1 MQCFGLLVR
10 GIVSLYVSLYFANW
24 RIKMIVSAKAYNY
37 EEVVD
42 NVWVYLLTKGHDF
55 ISSGLGDV
63 NVLSMTIIFMS

>member
-1 MQCFGLLVR
+1 MQCFRLLVR
-10 GIVSLYVSLYFANW
+10 GTVSFSVSLYFANW
-24 RIKMIVSAKAYNY
+24 RIKTIVSAKAYNY
-37 EEVVD
+37 EEVD